1 MLTTTCGS
9 PPDGHDEVVN
19 EVSPVRQP
27 DLNARQLISPAVDWR
42 DGRRVPWAVFDVGN
56 EEREGDVEE
65 CRPRILSSVCT
76 VSARAIKMQL
86 AQYKG
91 HVHDRKLRRTSASQ
105 PPGLSPNQLSPQH
118 YLPSAQR
125 DPSGELCKG
134 Q

>member
-42 DGRRVPWAVFDVGN
+42 DGRRVPWAVSDVGN
-56 EEREGDVEE
+56 EGREGDVEE

-76 VSARAIKMQL
+76 VSARAIKM
-86 AQYKG
+86 
-91 HVHDRKLRRTSASQ
+91 
-105 PPGLSPNQLSPQH
+105 
-118 YLPSAQR
+118 
-125 DPSGELCKG
+125 
-134 Q
+134 